1 LWVPEPLLFD
11 IDHSSAPNG
20 LLLHRHQL
28 LCSNCGPQAS
38 KLQQTGKMASGKFD
52 GERFFAAIDSVRIAR
67 NLNWKK
73 VAEQAEVPASTLT
86 RMSQGR
92 KPDVDSLASLCA
104 WSGLK
109 VEDFTH
115 GKRKKVSAEPLAE
128 LTAHLRAD
136 PKLSKEGAKALEA
149 LIKTAY
155 QQFRR

>member
-1 LWVPEPLLFD
+1 
-11 IDHSSAPNG
+11 
-20 LLLHRHQL
+20 
-28 LCSNCGPQAS
+28 
-38 KLQQTGKMASGKFD
+38 MASGKFD
-52 GERFFAAIDSVRIAR
+52 GEGFFAAIDSVRIAR
-67 NLNWKK
+67 DLNWKK

-109 VEDFTH
+109 VENFTH
-115 GKRKKVSAEPLAE
+115 GSTKKKVSTEPLAE

-155 QQFRR
+155 QQFRKS